1 MLVTR
6 ERGEM
11 RLGVSWVVS
20 TVLVV
25 LLPIY
30 VPFIYD
36 LGRNKQ
42 WKKFLIH
49 LVAVLL
55 IASSVFAL
63 GWYGVASS
71 TAPPRKTLPSLTYL
85 DKDNLEQEAA
95 LRTQGEPHAPPRP
108 TPDIQVMKVKF
119 DEAQYAQGKR
129 DFDRALKLY
138 EDIDRGSD
146 ENGKFG
152 DFACSCVLN
161 NMAIVYFWKQGDRG
175 FRASSL
181 LFRALELQP
190 KPQYTQDVIKRN
202 IDELDRF
209 LNEVK

>member
-1 MLVTR
+1 
-6 ERGEM
+6 M
-11 RLGVSWVVS
+11 RLGVSWAVS
-20 TVLVV
+20 TILVV
-25 LLPIY
+25 FLPIY

-36 LGRNKQ
+36 LGKNKQ
-42 WKKFLIH
+42 WRKFTIH
-49 LVAVLL
+49 LVAVLV

-63 GWYGVASS
+63 GWYGVVSS
-71 TAPPRKTLPSLTYL
+71 SAPLRKTLPSLTYL
-85 DKDNLEQEAA
+85 DKDNLQQEAS
-95 LRTQGEPHAPPRP
+95 LWGQGQPHAAPHPS
-108 TPDIQVMKVKF
+108 PDIQVMKVKF

-152 DFACSCVLN
+152 NFACSCVLN
-161 NMAIVYFWKQGDRG
+161 NMAIVYFWKQGDKG
-175 FRASSL
+175 FRTSPL
-181 LFRALELQP
+181 MFRALELQP
-190 KPQYTQDVIKRN
+190 KPQYAQDVIQRN